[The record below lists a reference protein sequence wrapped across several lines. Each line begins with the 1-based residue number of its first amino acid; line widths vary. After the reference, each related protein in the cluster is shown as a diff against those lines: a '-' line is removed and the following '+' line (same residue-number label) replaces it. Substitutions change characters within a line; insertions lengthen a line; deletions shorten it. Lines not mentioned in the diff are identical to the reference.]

1 MKSFTL
7 LSLFILSQF
16 YSLSALSDDS
26 ISVRIDDIKIY
37 LNNNDLSE
45 VILEN
50 LITGNAKKCKIS
62 NSTEEDTKMETVFY
76 ASPQI
81 KKQSYYFPPIDI
93 Y

>member
-50 LITGNAKKCKIS
+50 LITGNAKK
-62 NSTEEDTKMETVFY
+62 M
-76 ASPQI
+76 
-81 KKQSYYFPPIDI
+81 
-93 Y
+93 

>member
-62 NSTEEDTKMETVFY
+62 NSTEEDTK
-76 ASPQI
+76 
-81 KKQSYYFPPIDI
+81 SYNFV
-93 Y
+93 

>member
-50 LITGNAKKCKIS
+50 LITGNAKNVK
-62 NSTEEDTKMETVFY
+62 
-76 ASPQI
+76 
-81 KKQSYYFPPIDI
+81 
-93 Y
+93 

>member
-50 LITGNAKKCKIS
+50 LITGNAKKCK
-62 NSTEEDTKMETVFY
+62 
-76 ASPQI
+76 
-81 KKQSYYFPPIDI
+81 
-93 Y
+93 